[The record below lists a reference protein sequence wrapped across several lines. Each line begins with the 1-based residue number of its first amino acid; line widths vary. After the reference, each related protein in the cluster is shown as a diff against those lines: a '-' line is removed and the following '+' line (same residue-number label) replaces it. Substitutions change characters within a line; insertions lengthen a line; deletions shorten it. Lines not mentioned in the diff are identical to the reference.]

1 MAGILVYSNK
11 STLALELLNAAAG
24 LAQTDSWR
32 VKALSI
38 NNNGQ
43 AAQLAARGAEALA
56 LEDPALNPADP
67 AVMARAIGQVAA
79 QVEARIILLSSDRR
93 GKELAGRLAQI
104 WGAGC
109 LTDVKSL
116 KSENGALLCIRNV
129 LGGATVAT
137 QQIVSDRQVIAIS
150 PGAFAAA
157 GERTGGTVR
166 PAVVEVKPS
175 ALKLLEVR
183 EKAGDSVDIE
193 AADIL
198 VVVGQ
203 GVENRQ
209 DLPLIQEIA
218 KALGAEVACSKP
230 VASDKKWLGEERIV
244 GLSGK
249 ICKPQL
255 AVILGVSGQVQF
267 TVGIREA
274 GTIVSI
280 NSDEKAFM
288 NSMADYVLVAD
299 LKDIIPELAKQL
311 A

>member
-11 STLALELLNAAAG
+11 STLALELLNAAAAF
-24 LAQTDSWR
+24 AQVNSQGI
-32 VKALSI
+32 KAVSI
-38 NNNGQ
+38 NNSGM
-43 AAQLAARGAEALA
+43 AAELAARGAQVYALDNDA
-56 LEDPALNPADP
+56 LISADT
-67 AVMARAIGQVAA
+67 AAIAESLRQLAEQLDVSI
-79 QVEARIILLSSDRR
+79 VLLSSDRR

-104 WGAGC
+104 WSAGC

-116 KSENGALLCIRNV
+116 KSDNGALLCVRNV
-129 LGGATVAT
+129 LGGATIAT
-137 QQIVSDRQVIAIS
+137 QQIVGDRQVIALS
-150 PGAFAAA
+150 PGAFAPV
-157 GERTGGTVR
+157 GEQDGGIIN
-166 PAVVEVKPS
+166 PAVVDIKPS

-183 EKAGDSVDIE
+183 EKTGDSVDIE

-203 GVENRQ
+203 GVEDQQ
-209 DLPLIQEIA
+209 DLPLIQQIA

-299 LKDIIPELAKQL
+299 LKDVIPELAKQL

>member
-24 LAQTDSWR
+24 LDQADNRSI
-32 VKALSI
+32 KAAAI
-38 NNNGQ
+38 NNSGQ
-43 AAQLAARGAEALA
+43 AAEMAARGAEVYSLEHEDLILA
-56 LEDPALNPADP
+56 DTAAI
-67 AVMARAIGQVAA
+67 ARFIRHMAEQLDVNL
-79 QVEARIILLSSDRR
+79 VLLSSDRR

-104 WGAGC
+104 WNAGC
-109 LTDVKSL
+109 LTDVKNL
-116 KSENGALLCIRNV
+116 LSENGALLCVRNV

-137 QQIVSDRQVIAIS
+137 QQIVSDRQVIALS
-150 PGAFAAA
+150 PGAFSPA
-157 GERTGGTVR
+157 GERDGGTIK
-166 PAVVEVKPS
+166 PVVAEVKPS
-175 ALKLLEVR
+175 AIKLLEVR
-183 EKAGDSVDIE
+183 EKAKDNVDIE

-203 GVENRQ
+203 GVENQ
-209 DLPLIQEIA
+209 EELPLIQQIA
-218 KALGAEVACSKP
+218 KGLGAEVACSKP

-249 ICKPQL
+249 ICKPRL

-280 NSDEKAFM
+280 NSDEKALM

-299 LKDIIPELAKQL
+299 LREIIPELAKQL

>member
-11 STLALELLNAAAG
+11 GTLALELLNAAAA
-24 LAQTDSWR
+24 LAR
-32 VKALSI
+32 VNSQGIKAVSI
-38 NNNGQ
+38 NNSGM
-43 AAQLAARGAEALA
+43 AADLAARGAEVYALDNEA
-56 LEDPALNPADP
+56 LLPADT
-67 AVMARAIGQVAA
+67 AAIAESLRQLAEQLDVSI
-79 QVEARIILLSSDRR
+79 VLLSSDRR

-104 WGAGC
+104 WRAGC
-109 LTDVKSL
+109 LTDVKGL
-116 KSENGALLCIRNV
+116 QSENGALLCIRNV

-137 QQIVSDRQVIAIS
+137 QQIVNDRQVIALS
-150 PGAFAAA
+150 PGAFAPA
-157 GERTGGTVR
+157 GELDGGIIN
-166 PAVVEVKPS
+166 PAVVEIKPS

-203 GVENRQ
+203 GVENQQ
-209 DLPLIQEIA
+209 DLSLIQQIA

-255 AVILGVSGQVQF
+255 ALILGVSGQVQF

-299 LKDIIPELAKQL
+299 LKDVIPELAKQL

>member
-11 STLALELLNAAAG
+11 NALALELLNAAAG
-24 LAQTDSWR
+24 LDQADDR
-32 VKALSI
+32 GIKAVSI
-38 NNNGQ
+38 NNSGQ
-43 AAQLAARGAEALA
+43 AVELAARGAEVYAIDNQALI
-56 LEDPALNPADP
+56 PADT
-67 AVMARAIGQVAA
+67 AAIAESLRQMAEQLEVG
-79 QVEARIILLSSDRR
+79 IILLSSDRR

-104 WGAGC
+104 WDAGC

-116 KSENGALLCIRNV
+116 QSESGALLCVRNV

-137 QQIVSDRQVIAIS
+137 QQIVGDRQVIALS
-150 PGAFAAA
+150 PGAFAPA
-157 GERTGGTVR
+157 GERDGGIIN
-166 PAVVEVKPS
+166 PAVVEIKPS
-175 ALKLLEVR
+175 ALKLLEIR

-198 VVVGQ
+198 VIVGQ
-203 GVENRQ
+203 GVENREA
-209 DLPLIQEIA
+209 LPLIQQIA

-249 ICKPQL
+249 ICKPRL

-288 NSMADYVLVAD
+288 NSMADYVLAAD
-299 LKDIIPELAKQL
+299 LKDIIPELAQQL